1 MTLEDF
7 GYVDIEK
14 KQKLQNQY
22 YENQMR
28 KKFKIGSTPPNNVQ
42 KPISSKD
49 LKITSRKVDWIIDK
63 IIERKNLILLAG
75 ESASGKTSLMYAM
88 ASAIGEG
95 NKFLNTF
102 N

>member
-28 KKFKIGSTPPNNVQ
+28 KKSKIGSINP
-42 KPISSKD
+42 
-49 LKITSRKVDWIIDK
+49 
-63 IIERKNLILLAG
+63 
-75 ESASGKTSLMYAM
+75 
-88 ASAIGEG
+88 
-95 NKFLNTF
+95 
-102 N
+102 